1 MSQVSASRD
10 GLQDG
15 CSPSLGHCWPRP
27 ANSGDPPPA
36 WGRLRV
42 LPSRPSSR
50 SRSRFRRGLGQSSPE
65 PAGQTN
71 EPSEAPPSCPGRAPR
86 AGNPD
91 RAAAHLRFLCFPPG
105 PAIALPRPPP
115 QSTPRWEP
123 PPPPFSLAPGRRER
137 RPWKLELKGL
147 NGKQYRELRRRDPA
161 G

>member
-115 QSTPRWEP
+115 NPHRAGSRHLRPSPW
-123 PPPPFSLAPGRRER
+123 LPGD
-137 RPWKLELKGL
+137 G
-147 NGKQYRELRRRDPA
+147 NGDPGNWNSRD
-161 G
+161 